1 MRAQAEQLGA
11 AILELPELNATAM
24 QKIDRWDASFWSAIH
39 ATVSPETFSRIEK
52 QRVKVWL
59 QSAYDQIAKLGELF

>member
-1 MRAQAEQLGA
+1 
-11 AILELPELNATAM
+11 M
-24 QKIDRWDASFWSAIH
+24 QKIDRSDASFWSAIH

-59 QSAYDQIAKLGELF
+59 QSTYDQIAKLGDLF